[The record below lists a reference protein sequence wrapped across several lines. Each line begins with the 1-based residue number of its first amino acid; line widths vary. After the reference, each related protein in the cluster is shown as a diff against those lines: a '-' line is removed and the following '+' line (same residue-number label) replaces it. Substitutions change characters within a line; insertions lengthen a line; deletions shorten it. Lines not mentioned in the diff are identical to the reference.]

1 MSIEQK
7 IAELLAESRKS
18 QEIQEEKVKPD
29 GKEGGSNSTTQNA
42 VSGDQSI
49 VRIISSAFTA
59 IEMAVLIT
67 TVKEYRQYDRPCQPH
82 HHR

>member
-7 IAELLAESRKS
+7 IAELLAESRKA

-42 VSGDQSI
+42 VAGDQSI
-49 VRIISSAFTA
+49 VKKGD
-59 IEMAVLIT
+59 AVTQIGRAH
-67 TVKEYRQYDRPCQPH
+67 V
-82 HHR
+82 